1 MTSYLDALKE
11 LGLPPT
17 DPNTALALG
26 VTVRQVQRYA
36 AGDVTPPW
44 TVMLPLRMYRKHPAD
59 LDSLLAMDERTVLLL
74 RAAAKADDQPPS
86 QSSSSSSRRNG
97 IT

>member
-26 VTVRQVQRYA
+26 VKLRQVQRYA
-36 AGDVTPPW
+36 AGEVKPPM
-44 TVMLPLRMYRKHPAD
+44 TAMLLLRLYLKHPAD
-59 LDSLLAMDERTVLLL
+59 LDSLLAAPPGLRELLE
-74 RAAAKADDQPPS
+74 AAAEAD
-86 QSSSSSSRRNG
+86 
-97 IT
+97 